1 MTAMFIDRLT
11 LKDLEDT
18 LANSTPLLALVGAG
32 DLAVEKL
39 RTAREDLAGRAGS
52 FDPKAVRDQAQGR
65 VVERVES
72 LQAEM
77 MAAPQRLQAIP
88 ERAQEWPARAQSIF
102 ADVVSAAFS
111 TYGELAGR
119 GKTVVSQVRRDVPA
133 GVEIDVTPLSRP
145 QAAARR
151 SATKTTSPKT
161 TSPKTS
167 AAKASTAAKS
177 TAAKSTAAKST
188 AAKKATAS
196 KSSATKSTAQPST
209 RKTSTTKS
217 STAKTSA
224 SKASSTKAPAAKAS
238 TTKAATTKKAS
249 TSSN

>member
-52 FDPKAVRDQAQGR
+52 FDPKAVRDQAQAR

-177 TAAKSTAAKST
+177 TAAKSTAAK
-188 AAKKATAS
+188 KATAS

-209 RKTSTTKS
+209 RKTSTAKT